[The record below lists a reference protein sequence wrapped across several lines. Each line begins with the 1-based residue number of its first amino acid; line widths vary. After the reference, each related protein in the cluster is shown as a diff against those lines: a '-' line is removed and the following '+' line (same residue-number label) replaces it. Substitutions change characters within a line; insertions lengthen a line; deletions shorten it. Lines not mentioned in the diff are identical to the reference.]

1 MDLAGLS
8 PKRKIKYR
16 KNHGKTIQKDGDIP
30 FRRYADD
37 PVGFFSK
44 ELGVEL
50 THEQRLIAESVRDR
64 TITNVKAAH
73 GVGKSYIAALLVIWF
88 LYCVG
93 GVAITTAP
101 SEDQVKW
108 VLWAELRKIFAKH
121 KHKLGGRCDIMQ
133 LLYSESVY
141 AFGFTSRDYDENS
154 FQGKHNKRQLLIQD
168 EADGITSQ
176 IDDGFIA
183 CLTGSE
189 NRGLRIGNPV
199 DPQSQFAKTC
209 KLDKQCFTISAFTH
223 PNVSWAYEL
232 QGDGIYRLRE
242 SVAAYIVDK
251 DGNIKPQEMWPSD
264 FPRDKIPGAISIDW
278 IERIRREKFETSTYW
293 KGRVLGEYSEDAAD
307 GVIPLTL
314 LKQARDR
321 YDANPHYWD
330 ELAKGYPWRLGM
342 DIGDGGDNH
351 ALALIR
357 GPVLY
362 DVQIH
367 PTKGDLLDV
376 DRAADI
382 AIAEIDLLGAG
393 SNYVISVDN
402 TGVGAGTLAQLKKRG
417 YVAHPCRF
425 GDSPSYKKNKTN
437 PEQKVTNRK
446 AELYWHFREEL
457 RLGRFAIA
465 PLENEEYVFQDLT
478 ATRYSTNTKDEILC
492 EPKEKTRSRLGRSPD
507 AEAVIIALNIPMAQG
522 GALQDAVALMT
533 EEYTFDD
540 YAQMNKWLGL

>member
-1 MDLAGLS
+1 MGLKTLKTNS
-8 PKRKIKYR
+8 SKYNELTQEGS
-16 KNHGKTIQKDGDIP
+16 KPIP
-30 FRRYADD
+30 FPQYADD
-37 PVGFFSK
+37 PVGFFRK
-44 ELGVEL
+44 ELNIEL
-50 THEQRLIAESVRDR
+50 TQEQVVIAESVRDR

-93 GVAITTAP
+93 GIAITTAP

-121 KHKLGGRCDIMQ
+121 KQKLGGRCDIMQ

-154 FQGKHNKRQLLIQD
+154 FQGKHNQKQLLIED

-183 CLTGSE
+183 CLTGSQ

-209 KLDKQCFTISAFTH
+209 KIDKQCFTISAFSH

-232 QGDGIYRLRE
+232 HPDGVYRLKS
-242 SVAAYIVDK
+242 SVASHIVD
-251 DGNIKPQEMWPSD
+251 DNGDIKPQELWPAE

-278 IERIRREKFETSTYW
+278 IERVRKEKFETSAYW
-293 KGRVLGEYSEDAAD
+293 KGRVLGEYSEDIAD
-307 GVIPLTL
+307 GIIPLTL
-314 LKQARDR
+314 LKQARRR
-321 YDANPHYWD
+321 YDANPAYWD
-330 ELAKGYPWRLGM
+330 NLAKQHPWRLGM

-351 ALALIR
+351 ALALVR

-362 DVQIH
+362 EVQIH

-382 AIAEIDLLGAG
+382 AMKEIKYLGT
-393 SNYVISVDN
+393 SYSISIDN
-402 TGVGAGTLAQLKKRG
+402 TGVGAGTLAKLKSHG
-417 YVAHPCRF
+417 YSSHPCRF
-425 GDSPSYKKNKTN
+425 GDMPSYKKNKTT
-437 PEQKVTNRK
+437 PDQKVVNRK
-446 AELYWHFREEL
+446 AELYWQFRELL
-457 RLGRFAIA
+457 RLGQFAIA
-465 PLENEEYVFQDLT
+465 PLENEDYVFQDLT
-478 ATRYSTNTKDEILC
+478 ATRYSVNTKDEIFC
-492 EPKEKTRSRLGRSPD
+492 EPKEKTKSRLGRSPD
-507 AEAVIIALNIPMAQG
+507 SEAVVIALNVPMSQG
-522 GALQDAVALMT
+522 QVIQQKAVMMT
-533 EEYTFDD
+533 NEYDSSDFD
-540 YAQMNKWLGL
+540 QMNKWLGL